1 MRILVLLC
9 FTLIACAGPGEVRL
23 VDTSDSKPDFVSHI
37 PRDHF
42 VGYSSG
48 NKTVSRAKRLALR
61 DVMIQISRSIGYEL
75 QINSETKTIADG
87 NIVQRSIK
95 EYERSFSSAI
105 LREVE
110 PNIKQIHFEKYR
122 REGPH
127 GVNYYYDTFM
137 LVHFPDSRIR
147 KLRNLA
153 EKENR
158 KRLLAF
164 KQLLSAGEKAETNGD
179 FTGAVISYHNADM
192 VCRTLL
198 KGRMFYESIA
208 KPRFEALLDSLNIIK
223 VNENRFGVRIRTTFG
238 NEKPASNLPLMVKL
252 EKGNGKVPRIIFTD
266 RSGFAEID
274 ISKLASDIDDNVVSV
289 KPKLVSGDEIIFK
302 IDFSTIPKKPIVYAK
317 RIMVDSFKVS
327 GILKKHL
334 ESASMSVEIAERN
347 NVRAVFDRYRLE
359 AVAYYP
365 IFMKDDFETD
375 SRQTEMV
382 FDRPVI
388 IEGNS
393 VAMTIG
399 LDGGTCRLF
408 SELMTERKPAKIRFD
423 VIFLDADGN
432 GVVRASSDF
441 LTI

>member
-1 MRILVLLC
+1 
-9 FTLIACAGPGEVRL
+9 LIACAGPGEVRL
-23 VDTSDSKPDFVSHI
+23 VDTSDSKPDFVSHV
-37 PRDHF
+37 PKGHF

-61 DVMIQISRSIGYEL
+61 DVLIQISRSIGYEI
-75 QINSETKTIADG
+75 QIKSETKVTADG
-87 NIVQRSIK
+87 DIVQRNIK

-147 KLRNLA
+147 KLRDLA

-164 KQLLSAGEKAETNGD
+164 QQLLSAGEKAETDGD
-179 FTGAVISYHNADM
+179 FTGAVISYHNADT

-198 KGRMFYESIA
+198 KDRMFYESIA

-223 VNENRFGVRIRTTFG
+223 VNENRFGVKIRATFG
-238 NEKPASNLPLMVKL
+238 NDRPASNLPLMVKL
-252 EKGNGKVPRIIFTD
+252 EKGNGKVPRTVFTD
-266 RSGFAEID
+266 RSGLAEID
-274 ISKLASDIDDNVVSV
+274 ISKLASDVDENVVSI
-289 KPKLVSGDEIIFK
+289 KPKLVSGDDIIFK
-302 IDFSTIPKKPIVYAK
+302 IDFSTIPKKPIVHAG
-317 RIMVDSFKVS
+317 RIKVDSFKVS
-327 GILKKHL
+327 GILKKRI
-334 ESASMSVEIAERN
+334 ESASLYIGMSERN
-347 NVRAVFDRYRLE
+347 GVKAVFDRYRLE

-375 SRQTEMV
+375 SRQTEMT
-382 FDRPVI
+382 FDSPI
-388 IEGNS
+388 MIEGNS
-393 VAMTIG
+393 VAMAID
-399 LDGGTCRLF
+399 LDRKICRLF
-408 SELMTERKPAKIRFD
+408 SELMAERKPAKIRFD
-423 VIFLDADGN
+423 VTFLDVDGN
-432 GVVRASSDF
+432 GVAKTSSDF